1 MALKIPHLSLRRDG
15 DPRKILVGLQGYRGF
30 PGGFKAYRQ
39 VFPTVELSWWHRLP
53 DERTLGRLEALAPP
67 GFLFSALGHK
77 HLTFRPSGEER
88 RTLRRFLRRFQRFGE
103 RRGAVRL
110 LVPQGVEEGA
120 MALWL
125 DLLEAVLEEL
135 GPFPLFFQAPEP
147 LRPLLKARG
156 HLLVNE
162 EGPLLYL
169 LDPPGLPEGEGFAYF
184 SSSQALAQALH
195 S

>member
-15 DPRKILVGLQGYRGF
+15 DPSKILVGLQGYRGF

-77 HLTFRPSGEER
+77 HLSFRPSGEER
-88 RTLRRFLRRFQRFGE
+88 RTLRRFLRRFRRFGE
-103 RRGAVRL
+103 I
-110 LVPQGVEEGA
+110 
-120 MALWL
+120 
-125 DLLEAVLEEL
+125 
-135 GPFPLFFQAPEP
+135 FFQAPEP
-147 LRPLLKARG
+147 WSPLLKARG